1 MGTQRD
7 VCRFA
12 SRGVNVY
19 CRPLGEFSDLYQ
31 YIGVLTDDEALKGIC
46 EDYID
51 ALLGAEMQK
60 KLTEIGML
68 SPYFDI
74 YSADNPA
81 ADEMEKVNSHYTLN
95 VFTSDSGM
103 TDVEAA
109 ARKTLTGENAE
120 VLKNFLKVI

>member
-1 MGTQRD
+1 MRFLSGKYKYLLGTQRD

-95 VFTSDSGM
+95 VFTSDLS
-103 TDVEAA
+103 
-109 ARKTLTGENAE
+109 L
-120 VLKNFLKVI
+120 IHI